1 VPHAIVLLTLA
12 AAILISTNAGFASES
27 DLATIEDQCGKR
39 LKLSPGGCACLRDKA
54 SELTEGQQAFIAAVV
69 SKDKT
74 TQVSLMQTLT
84 VKELTDAGI
93 FMTKTPSE
101 CSKGEQSDGKRSD

>member
-1 VPHAIVLLTLA
+1 VPHTIVLLTVA
-12 AAILISTNAGFASES
+12 AAILIAPNAGFASES

-39 LKLSPGGCACLRDKA
+39 LKLPPGGCTCLRDKA

-101 CSKGEQSDGKRSD
+101 CAKGE

>member
-1 VPHAIVLLTLA
+1 MVPHAIVLLILA
-12 AAILISTNAGFASES
+12 AAVFISPNAGFASES

-39 LKLSPGGCACLRDKA
+39 LKLPPGGCACLRDKA

-84 VKELTDAGI
+84 VKELTDAGS
-93 FMTKTPSE
+93 FMTKTPAE
-101 CSKGEQSDGKRSD
+101 CAKGE